1 MGCYSGQRSYRWW
14 MVGYSYAIL
23 DIWDCGSES
32 SGHCPTDLLGLL
44 KMSGEVRHRS

>member
-1 MGCYSGQRSYRWW
+1 MLGQATWW
-14 MVGYSYAIL
+14 MVGYSYPIL

-44 KMSGEVRHRS
+44 NSSTCQQGEVRHRS